1 MPTYHSN
8 STYGKLQAL
17 LEGGVCPCKQNK
29 QREKPFCLDCYQE
42 LKEKDLTFLVNKV
55 DSSVDGLE
63 EYMNLITEL
72 DLPEVK

>member
-8 STYGKLQAL
+8 SIYGKLQSL
-17 LEGGVCPCKQNK
+17 LSGNVCPCRQNK
-29 QREKPFCLDCYQE
+29 AGEKPFCLDCYRE
-42 LKEKDLTFLVNKV
+42 VREKDLTFLANKV

-63 EYMNLITEL
+63 EYLNLIEEL